1 MRLPELTNALE
12 RAAQKLGAQDGLEIQ
27 LDRPQN
33 PSHGDL
39 ATNLAMVLAGSL
51 SRPPREV
58 AQALLDELD
67 LPALRIDKVE
77 IAGPGFINFKISP
90 DLLREAVREVARS
103 DRDYGR
109 SALGGGTRVNIEFVS
124 ANPTG
129 PLHVGH
135 GRGAA
140 VGDSI
145 ARLLDATG
153 HDVHREYYVNDAGAQ
168 IEKLVDSLEARYTE
182 LRGRSAELPEGG
194 YHGEYVIELAREIE
208 ESFGE
213 RLGVDWSDEERKIA
227 RGYALDRLMIEQ
239 REDLRALRVVF
250 DTFTSES
257 TLYESGSI
265 GDTLEDLEAHDLLYR
280 SGGAVWVA
288 TSRFGDDKDRVLVK
302 SDGTYTYF
310 LPDIAYHRDKASRG
324 FAIAIDIW
332 GADHHGYVKRMQS
345 AMEALG
351 QGTEFFEAVIV
362 QLIRV
367 ERGGEEVKFSKR
379 AGEFITLRDLVEE
392 VGADV
397 TRYFFLERRPQQQ
410 MVFDLDLALERSEK
424 NPVYKI
430 QYALARLRSIY
441 RRLGIHAED
450 LDLEADLAPLA
461 LPREFEVVKVLLDYP
476 EVVEGAAV
484 SREPHHLSAYLEGL
498 ANEVNSWYHAGNR
511 DRSLRV
517 IGDDQQL
524 QAARL
529 VLARATEIVLR
540 NGLELLGLDTPE
552 RM

>member
-12 RAAQKLGAQDGLEIQ
+12 RAAKKLGARDGVEIQ

-58 AQALLDELD
+58 AQALLEELD
-67 LPALRIDKVE
+67 LPALRIDKAE
-77 IAGPGFINFKISP
+77 IAGPGFINFKIDL
-90 DLLREAVREVARS
+90 DLLREAVREIARS

-109 SALGGGTRVNIEFVS
+109 SALGAGTKVNIEFVS

-140 VGDSI
+140 VGDTL
-145 ARLLDATG
+145 ARLLEASG
-153 HDVHREYYVNDAGAQ
+153 FDVHREYYVNDAGAQ
-168 IEKLVDSLEARYTE
+168 IEKLIDSLHARFKE
-182 LRGRSAELPEGG
+182 LVGHSAELPEGG
-194 YHGEYVIELAREIE
+194 YHGEYVVELARDIKEQ
-208 ESFGE
+208 
-213 RLGVDWSDEERKIA
+213 LGDRVGDDWSGKERKIV
-227 RGYALDRLMIEQ
+227 RDYALDRLMAEQ
-239 REDLRALRVVF
+239 EQDLRALRVEF
-250 DTFTSES
+250 DTFSSES
-257 TLYESGSI
+257 ALYESGSI
-265 GDTLEDLEAHDLLYR
+265 DDTLEDLEAHDLLYQ

-288 TSRFGDDKDRVLVK
+288 TSRYGDDKDRVLVK
-302 SDGTYTYF
+302 SDGSYTYF

-324 FAIAIDIW
+324 FEIAIDIW

-351 QGTEFFEAVIV
+351 QGAEFFEAVIV

-367 ERGGEEVKFSKR
+367 ERGGEEVRFSKR
-379 AGEFITLRDLVEE
+379 AGEFVTLRDLVEE

-430 QYALARLRSIY
+430 QYALARIRSIY
-441 RRLGIHAED
+441 RRLGIEAREVD
-450 LDLEADLAPLA
+450 VEADLAPLA
-461 LPREFEVVKVLLDYP
+461 LPREFDVMKVLLDYP
-476 EVVEGAAV
+476 EVVEGAAL
-484 SREPHHLSAYLEGL
+484 SREPHHLAAYLEGL

-511 DRSLRV
+511 DKSLRV
-517 IGDDQQL
+517 ICDDQRL
-524 QAARL
+524 QTARL

-540 NGLELLGLDTPE
+540 NGLQLLGLDTPE